1 MPLKDFAS
9 ILTEAINQ
17 NDEHA
22 VKDLLIHRLATDME
36 LYSVLGF
43 PHYCEL
49 EFNPYHRDVFKAFK
63 FMERKTRR
71 VRGAPRGSAKSTI
84 STLIRPCHDACYGTE
99 SFILFVSSTEPLANK
114 KLKDIRSEVLNND
127 FLHWLYGV
135 RFENKKVAESAF
147 TVLSDAGECHMAA
160 TGKGSQVRGIRYKQH
175 RPSKL
180 IFDDFES
187 SAEVSSETLRKKTED
202 TYKEDF
208 GKVGNQF
215 TNIEFVGTVLHRESL
230 LADLLK
236 NPQYDA
242 KKFQA
247 IISWSKRQEL
257 WDQWAEIVQN
267 ADNPNR
273 MEDALAF
280 FKEREKEML
289 EGTEVL
295 WPEKETYYD
304 HMLDLQEIGRRAF
317 FKEKQNDPLGSDDA
331 VFEKIHYFREVPEG
345 LQIESS
351 GAIIPWSDLR
361 HVYGVI
367 DPSTGQKGTKNG
379 NKAGKKGDWAV
390 ILTGFLDPKGRLL
403 VYKDQ
408 TSRLSPT
415 KQIQSIFDHHE
426 KHKYL
431 KFGAETNLYRNL
443 LMENIK
449 TEKKAREKKS
459 GNLIDIAFYDIVQ
472 TENKIERIYK
482 IEPKVNHAFI
492 IFNRSLSQDFFRML
506 EDFPNADHDDGPD
519 ALEML
524 WNLAKGSYR
533 SGAVDMNVMG

>member
-1 MPLKDFAS
+1 MPLPEFAS

-17 NDEHA
+17 NDETA

-36 LYSVLGF
+36 LYAVLAF

-49 EFNPYHRDVFKAFK
+49 EFNPYHRDIFKAFK
-63 FMERKTRR
+63 FMERKIRR
-71 VRGAPRGSAKSTI
+71 ARGAPRGSAKSTI
-84 STLIRPCHDACYGTE
+84 STLIRPIHDACYGTE
-99 SFILFVSSTEPLANK
+99 KFILFVSSTEPLANK
-114 KLKDIRSEVLNND
+114 KLKDIRSEVLTNE
-127 FLHWLYGV
+127 FLRWLYGL
-135 RFENKKVAESAF
+135 RFETKKVAESAF

-160 TGKGSQVRGIRYKQH
+160 TGKGSQIRGIRYKEH

-187 SAEVSSETLRKKTED
+187 SAEIASETLRQKTED
-202 TYKEDF
+202 VYKEDF

-230 LADLLK
+230 LANLLK
-236 NPQYDA
+236 NPQYDS

-247 IISWSKRQEL
+247 IISWSKRQDL
-257 WDQWAEIVQN
+257 WDEWAKIIEN
-267 ADNPNR
+267 KDNDNR
-273 MEDALAF
+273 MADAWAF
-280 FKEREKEML
+280 FKEREVEML

-295 WPEKETYYD
+295 WPEKESYYD

-317 FKEKQNDPLGSDDA
+317 FKEKQNDPLGSDDP
-331 VFEKIHYFREVPEG
+331 VFETLHWFREVPTG
-345 LQIESS
+345 LQILSS
-351 GAIIPWSDLR
+351 GAIIEWKDLR

-367 DPSTGQKGTKNG
+367 DPSTGQDGHTK
-379 NKAGKKGDWAV
+379 GKKGDWSV
-390 ILTGFLDPKGRLL
+390 VLVGFLDPKGRLL
-403 VYKDQ
+403 VYKDY
-408 TSRLSPT
+408 TSRVSPT
-415 KQIQSIFDHHE
+415 KQIKLIFDTHE

-449 TEKKAREKKS
+449 EEKKRREKQS
-459 GNLIDIAFYDIVQ
+459 GPIDIAFYDIVQ
-472 TENKIERIYK
+472 TENKMERIYK
-482 IEPKVNHAFI
+482 IEPKVNHGWI
-492 IFNRSLSQDFFRML
+492 IFNQALSQDFKRML

-533 SGAVDMNVMG
+533 AGAVNMNVMG